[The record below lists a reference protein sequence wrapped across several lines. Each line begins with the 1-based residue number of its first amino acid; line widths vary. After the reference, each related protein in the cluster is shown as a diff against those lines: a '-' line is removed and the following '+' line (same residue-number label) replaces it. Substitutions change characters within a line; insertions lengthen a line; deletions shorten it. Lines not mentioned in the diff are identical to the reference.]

1 MHIAIFGLSASGKT
15 SLTNKLTSL
24 HPEYFGTS
32 ASALLKETGRPTE
45 LGALKKEN
53 LSTNQDLLVV
63 AYERLKAKH
72 KNTIVEFHAV
82 IETSAAEFWVS
93 KTLLEQIKAD
103 SIFFLSANP
112 FEILRRR
119 VNDKSKQR
127 KIITEKNISTL
138 QTTAIL
144 HLIEA
149 YGKERVIILDEYD
162 ALETINKALL
172 EDKENSV

>member
-15 SLTNKLTSL
+15 SLTHKLTSL

-32 ASALLKETGRPTE
+32 ASTLLKETGRPTE
-45 LGALKKEN
+45 LVALKKEN
-53 LSTNQDLLVV
+53 LSTNQDLLII

-82 IETSAAEFWVS
+82 IETSTEEFWIS
-93 KTLLEQIKAD
+93 KNLLEQIKPD

-112 FEILRRR
+112 VEILRRR
-119 VNDKSKQR
+119 INDKAKQR
-127 KIITEKNISTL
+127 KIISEKNISTL
-138 QTTAIL
+138 QTKAIS

-149 YGKERVIILDEYD
+149 YGKERVIILDECD
-162 ALETINKALL
+162 ALETINKTLL
-172 EDKENSV
+172 ENK